1 MNKIQAHDAVH
12 NEGGEGYNPEHAK
25 DEAAA
30 RAKSEAHIAD
40 LLARAD
46 EIKAAWNAAI
56 AAHSVNG
63 QVNMRDLPKIEK
75 MAGVKLND
83 IQTLK
88 ARTAA

>member
-30 RAKSEAHIAD
+30 GAKSEAHIAD

-46 EIKAAWNAAI
+46 EIRP
-56 AAHSVNG
+56 HGMQPSPLT
-63 QVNMRDLPKIEK
+63 RLT
-75 MAGVKLND
+75 VKSTCATCQKSKRWLASNSM
-83 IQTLK
+83 TS
-88 ARTAA
+88 RP